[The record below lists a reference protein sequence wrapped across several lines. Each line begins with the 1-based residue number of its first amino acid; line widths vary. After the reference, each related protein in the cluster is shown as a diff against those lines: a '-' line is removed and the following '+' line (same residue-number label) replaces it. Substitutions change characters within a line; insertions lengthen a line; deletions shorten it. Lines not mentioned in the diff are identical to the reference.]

1 MRGLY
6 NLVLKVNCNFIAQ
19 EHFQKLRIETAMG
32 SSEATSKQVI
42 SILPIPWQLTSSFH
56 CLAVM
61 SFTVNTWDFSYDWN
75 RIFWIIWTRIWSLNF
90 HILSLLP
97 AMSELWNCY
106 LITNA
111 LLPACYVWIMKLLP
125 TNWGLAKFKFGTY
138 TVNICILVICFL
150 DFAVHC
156 EWWCMFN
163 TIICNEEEKEAFKI
177 TINFY
182 FLQSILD
189 CLNLSWL

>member
-61 SFTVNTWDFSYDWN
+61 SFTVNT
-75 RIFWIIWTRIWSLNF
+75 
-90 HILSLLP
+90 
-97 AMSELWNCY
+97 
-106 LITNA
+106 
-111 LLPACYVWIMKLLP
+111 
-125 TNWGLAKFKFGTY
+125 
-138 TVNICILVICFL
+138 
-150 DFAVHC
+150 
-156 EWWCMFN
+156 
-163 TIICNEEEKEAFKI
+163 
-177 TINFY
+177 
-182 FLQSILD
+182 
-189 CLNLSWL
+189 